1 MTAWSAE
8 RLISAGT
15 NQVVMLGTALRRMD
29 RESFYAD
36 IHITTI
42 LPPNIDIDV
51 MVVDRM
57 AKQIVDVVG
66 EYEEKL
72 RKMDEQLWSEDLEAY
87 LSTEEAEATRQ
98 TVEKWRSKGVKND

>member
-1 MTAWSAE
+1 MTAWNAE
-8 RLISAGT
+8 QLSSAGT
-15 NQVVMLGTALRRMD
+15 NQVVMLGTVLRRYD

-57 AKQIVDVVG
+57 AKQIVNVVG
-66 EYEEKL
+66 EYEEKIN
-72 RKMDEQLWSEDLEAY
+72 KISEQAWGDDLEAY

-98 TVEKWRSKGVKND
+98 TVEKWKSKRTKND